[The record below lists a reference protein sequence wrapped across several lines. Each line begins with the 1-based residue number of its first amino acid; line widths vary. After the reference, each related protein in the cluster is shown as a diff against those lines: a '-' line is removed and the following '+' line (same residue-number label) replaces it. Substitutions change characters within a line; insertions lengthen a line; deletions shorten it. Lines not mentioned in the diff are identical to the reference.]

1 MKKIGFVDLYLSE
14 WHADN
19 YPAWIRKVCQQEN
32 LDYQVCYGWA
42 EQDVSP
48 VSGIT
53 TEQWCQTQQVEQCKT
68 LAELCEKSDYI
79 IILAPSNPETHLA
92 YAQAV
97 LPYRKPTY
105 IDKTFAP
112 DVKTAKEIIALS
124 QKYGT
129 PFFTTSALRYASE
142 LLPLIGADTVR
153 VQGAGS
159 NLPEYIIH
167 QAEMVVK
174 VLGTGA
180 EKIRACKDGEGV
192 VLEIAYPDKRQA
204 QMHYDK
210 TLGFACTAE
219 KDGKALNDGAIQS
232 DFFMIL
238 MSKILNFFETGEID
252 FPTAETVEVMRIREG
267 AIKAADLPDTWI
279 VLP

>member
-1 MKKIGFVDLYLSE
+1 MKKIGFVDFYLSE

-19 YPAWIRKVCQQEN
+19 YPTWIRNVCEQEN

-42 EQDVSP
+42 EQDISP

-53 TEQWCQTQQVEQCKT
+53 TEQWCEAQQVEQCKT
-68 LAELCEKSDYI
+68 LAELCEKSDCI
-79 IILAPSNPETHLA
+79 IVLAPSNPETHLA

-97 LPYRKPTY
+97 LPYQKPTY

-112 DVKTAKEIIALS
+112 DTATAKQIIALS
-124 QKYGT
+124 QQYGT

-142 LLPLIGADTVR
+142 LLPLIGADAVR
-153 VQGAGS
+153 VQSAGG

-180 EKIRACKDGEGV
+180 EKICARKDGEGV

-210 TLGFACTAE
+210 TLGFACIAE
-219 KDGKALNDGAIQS
+219 KDGKVLNEGVIQS

-252 FPTAETVEVMRIREG
+252 FPMAETVEVMRIREG
-267 AIKAADLPDTWI
+267 AVRAAECPGTWI
-279 VLP
+279 PLP